1 MNASPQDALDFI
13 LREHQR
19 QRQAFVMLEEVAAS
33 DAYDASL
40 LASLAEFIRFDLTL
54 HVIDEEEDFFP
65 LLRQRCLPE
74 DDIAPILDQMQ
85 EEHAED
91 RRLAQQVRDVLR
103 QALVSR
109 QPAKAIAGGP
119 ETLRSFAEHQKR
131 HLVMENAVLAP
142 FARKRLTQED
152 LHHLADRFAARRGT
166 AAA

>member
-1 MNASPQDALDFI
+1 MSAPAQDALEFI
-13 LREHQR
+13 LGEHQR
-19 QRQAFVMLEEVAAS
+19 QRQVCAQLEAVASADEC
-33 DAYDASL
+33 DAAL

-65 LLRQRCLPE
+65 MLRARCLPD
-74 DDIAPILDQMQ
+74 DDIGPVLDQMQ
-85 EEHAED
+85 GEHAED
-91 RRLAQQVRDVLR
+91 RRLAQQVRDVLQ

-109 QPAKAIAGGP
+109 QPVRAIPQGP
-119 ETLRSFAEHQKR
+119 ETLRTFAEHEKR

-152 LHHLADRFAARRGT
+152 LDHLAARFAARRAT